1 MTNDFV
7 NVITSHSLYPSIT
20 KPTRNTSKTA
30 TLIDNIFTNSKSK
43 QTSGIIITDLSD
55 HLPIFRS
62 TDFNV
67 SRNTVKN
74 DVEIRQYTTES
85 VNKLKNELKN
95 VGWENV
101 CNSSD
106 VNESYTNF
114 VNTFNKIHDECIPLK
129 KKRFRSQKNNSRSP
143 WISFA
148 LLKCIRRKNVLY
160 KKFLKKPTDVN
171 IEKYK
176 KYRNKL
182 YATLRLAKRNYF
194 ADLLEKEKNNMRN
207 IWKVINSIIR
217 PKTNTCTD
225 KFVSENTTYTCPIEI
240 ATEFNNYFANIGP
253 KLASTIHHNGK
264 DFSSYLKQSNMST
277 CFFKP
282 TNEDEVLK
290 IINRLGGRKSAGHDD
305 IKSDVIKQVAKEI
318 ASPLSMI
325 FNTSLSTGI
334 VPDDLKIAKVVPIY
348 KKDSPK
354 VFGNYRSVSV
364 LPCFSKILER
374 IVYNRAYDFLSK
386 NDVLYRK
393 QYGFRTNHSTYMAV
407 LDFVDE
413 ISKAIDNVMYTIGI
427 FMDPSKAFDTI
438 DHGILLQ
445 KLYHYGFRGVSNEWF
460 CNYLNNRKQF
470 VQYNSA
476 KSPTE
481 CISCGVPQGSILG
494 PLLFILYYI

>member
-1 MTNDFV
+1 ML
-7 NVITSHSLYPSIT
+7 SHHIHFTPALLNLQELPQE
-20 KPTRNTSKTA
+20 TA

-43 QTSGIIITDLSD
+43 QTFGIIITDLSD
-55 HLPIFRS
+55 HLPIFIS
-62 TDFNV
+62 TDLYV
-67 SRNTVKN
+67 SRNTVKS

-95 VGWENV
+95 VDWENV

-148 LLKCIRRKNVLY
+148 LLKCIRRKSVLY

-176 KYRNKL
+176 KYRNRPKL
-182 YATLRLAKRNYF
+182 NSTLRLAKWNYF

-207 IWKVINSIIR
+207 TWKVINSIIR
-217 PKTNTCTD
+217 PKINTCTD

-253 KLASTIHHNGK
+253 KLASTIQHNGK
-264 DFSSYLKQSNMST
+264 NFSSYLLKQSNMST

-282 TNEDEVLK
+282 TNEHEVLK
-290 IINRLGGRKSAGHDD
+290 IIKRLGSRKSAGHDD

-318 ASPLSMI
+318 ASPLTMI

-348 KKDSPK
+348 KKDNPE
-354 VFGNYRSVSV
+354 VFWK
-364 LPCFSKILER
+364 LQTC
-374 IVYNRAYDFLSK
+374 LSLTLFVK
-386 NDVLYRK
+386 NL
-393 QYGFRTNHSTYMAV
+393 GTYC
-407 LDFVDE
+407 
-413 ISKAIDNVMYTIGI
+413 
-427 FMDPSKAFDTI
+427 
-438 DHGILLQ
+438 LQ
-445 KLYHYGFRGVSNEWF
+445 S
-460 CNYLNNRKQF
+460 
-470 VQYNSA
+470 
-476 KSPTE
+476 
-481 CISCGVPQGSILG
+481 CI
-494 PLLFILYYI
+494 